1 MPSSAAEFAALFR
14 TNTGQSVQQSH
25 QATHPQ
31 STGSSAPMSV
41 APAAPMASQYSGRG
55 QSRNDARDR
64 SQERR
69 RRTNVTTRKSGSG
82 WAVIVFMVV
91 ILFATGIGQRIIE
104 AVTEL
109 LNR

>member
-1 MPSSAAEFAALFR
+1 MFRASMPGA
-14 TNTGQSVQQSH
+14 TGEVDRQSY

-31 STGSSAPMSV
+31 STGSNAPAGV

-55 QSRNDARDR
+55 QSRNDAHDR

-69 RRTNVTTRKSGSG
+69 RRTSVPTRRSGSG
-82 WAVIVFMVV
+82 WAVFVFMAV

-104 AVTEL
+104 AITEV